1 MEVKIRDFFKVI
13 CNLIGT
19 FFFTGVPFYV
29 VYKSWSEMDGL
40 LEAAGLAGFTCM
52 VMLIPY
58 LVIRIILFF
67 AEMWVLAVVDAFS
80 PRR

>member
-1 MEVKIRDFFKVI
+1 MDTKIRDFFEFVRR
-13 CNLIGT
+13 LFGV
-19 FFFTGVPFYV
+19 FFFTAVPGYV

-58 LVIRIILFF
+58 LIVWIILFF
-67 AEMWVLAVVDAFS
+67 VQNWVLAVVELFI